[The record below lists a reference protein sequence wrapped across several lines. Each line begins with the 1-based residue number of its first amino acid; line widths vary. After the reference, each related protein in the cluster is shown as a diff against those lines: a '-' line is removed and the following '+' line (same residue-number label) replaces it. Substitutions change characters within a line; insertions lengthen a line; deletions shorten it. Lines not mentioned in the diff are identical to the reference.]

1 MEKISGLS
9 HFPVYRVFEDFCTVC
24 SCSLHNAFM
33 KVPEMARSCYKE
45 LYDKRENEY
54 LEVVKRYD
62 KNVFGTYFPQILA
75 DLTKLL
81 FESPKDYLRT
91 IFMELNLGKHFN
103 GQFFTPSHICEFMA
117 EITFDEN
124 VEKSIAEKGYCRVA
138 EPACGSG
145 AMVLGI
151 VQCLKNRGYEQLGG
165 KLYIEA
171 TDIDPLCVSMAFI
184 QLSLLGLSAR
194 VFHGNS
200 LTQKIFETWDS
211 PNLQMANMTG
221 YFS

>member
-1 MEKISGLS
+1 M
-9 HFPVYRVFEDFCTVC
+9 C

-33 KVPEMARSCYKE
+33 KVPAMARSYYKE
-45 LYDKRENEY
+45 QYNKRENEY
-54 LEVVKRYD
+54 LEVIKRYD
-62 KNVFGTYFPQILA
+62 KNVFGTYFPQMLA
-75 DLTKLL
+75 DLTRLL
-81 FESPKDYLRT
+81 LESPKDYLGT

-117 EITFDEN
+117 EITIDDGF
-124 VEKSIAEKGYCRVA
+124 EKAIAEKGYCRVA

-151 VQCLKNRGYEQLGG
+151 VQCLKNRGYKQLGG

-184 QLSLLGLSAR
+184 QLSLLGLS
-194 VFHGNS
+194 VKVIHGNS
-200 LTQKIFETWDS
+200 LTQEVFETWDS

-221 YFS
+221 YFN

>member
-1 MEKISGLS
+1 M
-9 HFPVYRVFEDFCTVC
+9 
-24 SCSLHNAFM
+24 
-33 KVPEMARSCYKE
+33 
-45 LYDKRENEY
+45 
-54 LEVVKRYD
+54 
-62 KNVFGTYFPQILA
+62 LA
-75 DLTKLL
+75 DLTRLL
-81 FESPKDYLRT
+81 LESPKDYLGT

-117 EITFDEN
+117 EITFDDGF
-124 VEKSIAEKGYCRVA
+124 EKAIAEKGYCRVA

-151 VQCLKNRGYEQLGG
+151 VQCLKNRGYKQLGG

-184 QLSLLGLSAR
+184 QLSLLGLS
-194 VFHGNS
+194 VKVIHGNS
-200 LTQKIFETWDS
+200 LTQEVFETWDS
-211 PNLQMANMTG
+211 PNLQMANRTG

>member
-1 MEKISGLS
+1 M
-9 HFPVYRVFEDFCTVC
+9 
-24 SCSLHNAFM
+24 
-33 KVPEMARSCYKE
+33 
-45 LYDKRENEY
+45 
-54 LEVVKRYD
+54 
-62 KNVFGTYFPQILA
+62 LA
-75 DLTKLL
+75 DLTRLL
-81 FESPKDYLRT
+81 LESPKDYLGT

-117 EITFDEN
+117 EITFDDGF
-124 VEKSIAEKGYCRVA
+124 EKAIAEKGYCRVA

-184 QLSLLGLSAR
+184 QLSLLGLS
-194 VFHGNS
+194 VKVIHGNS
-200 LTQKIFETWDS
+200 LTQEVFETWDS

>member
-1 MEKISGLS
+1 
-9 HFPVYRVFEDFCTVC
+9 
-24 SCSLHNAFM
+24 M
-33 KVPEMARSCYKE
+33 KVPVMARSYYKE
-45 LYDKRENEY
+45 QYDKRENEY
-54 LEVVKRYD
+54 LEVIKRYD
-62 KNVFGTYFPQILA
+62 KNVFGTYFPQMLA
-75 DLTKLL
+75 DLTRLL
-81 FESPKDYLRT
+81 LESPKDYLGT

-117 EITFDEN
+117 EITIDDGF
-124 VEKSIAEKGYCRVA
+124 EKAIAEKGYCRVA

-151 VQCLKNRGYEQLGG
+151 VQCLKNRGYKQLGG

-184 QLSLLGLSAR
+184 QLSLLGLS
-194 VFHGNS
+194 VKVIHGNS
-200 LTQKIFETWDS
+200 LTQEVFETWDS

-221 YFS
+221 YFNKKSINKSKMI